1 MQLSDID
8 KEIYKCNLCNEMVE
22 KFSEKELLVMGPME
36 HERWLREHY
45 EMGWTYGELD
55 KTLDKKEQKNQ
66 RENKRI
72 HPDMIPDFDYSKDD
86 LTEDLVIKNYR
97 RLSKEEQDKDTR
109 PMDCMLCMLKMFDG
123 IRIYRYR

>member
-1 MQLSDID
+1 
-8 KEIYKCNLCNEMVE
+8 MVE

-55 KTLDKKEQKNQ
+55 NMLDKKEQKNQ

-97 RLSKEEQDKDTR
+97 RLSKEEQDKDIR
-109 PMDCMLCMLKMFDG
+109 PMECMLCMLKMFDG
-123 IRIYRYR
+123 LRVYRI